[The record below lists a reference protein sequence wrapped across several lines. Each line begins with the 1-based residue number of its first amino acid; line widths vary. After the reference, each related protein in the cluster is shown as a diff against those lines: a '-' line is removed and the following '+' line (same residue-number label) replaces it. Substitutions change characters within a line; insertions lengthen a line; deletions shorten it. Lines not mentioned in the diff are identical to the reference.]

1 MVGFLF
7 ENDVVCV
14 KCNSFLTALTDADLL
29 PPSGSF
35 IDMAGIDHGVFLIGL
50 GTLDTTTTFTVK
62 QDVSATATSA
72 ITGLASAAAQAVVD
86 ADDNKWLTIEFNAN
100 QLTRTGGFRYVTL
113 KADGP
118 AGSNDYACVF
128 FLGFKN
134 RKSPVSKNANYAYHV
149 AVVG

>member
-1 MVGFLF
+1 MSGFLF
-7 ENDVVCV
+7 ENDVNCI
-14 KCNSFLTALTDADLL
+14 KCNSFLTALADADYL